1 MRLDL
6 KNRKRG
12 NLRAVFL
19 HLELCLTTVFDPKK
33 PTIAYIDGFNL
44 YHLALQ
50 DTAYRWSNPK
60 LLLENVLGHPD
71 CIDTLKFYTARVS
84 SKIDAD
90 APRKQQIYINALGTI
105 PNIEITFG
113 SFQVNDKWRRISEDM
128 TKVFKPTAQLVRVV
142 NPEEKGSD
150 VNLGAHLL
158 RDAFTG
164 GYEQAIVCT
173 NDTDLCEPIRIVVE
187 EIGKPVFLIT
197 PNNKIKR
204 PVPTAKK
211 LITAV
216 GGAANVFHMRSN
228 HLKNAMLAPNLVGKG
243 GKPIQM
249 PPSWA
254 NGAQKNT

>member
-1 MRLDL
+1 M
-6 KNRKRG
+6 K
-12 NLRAVFL
+12 
-19 HLELCLTTVFDPKK
+19 TVFDPKK
-33 PTIAYIDGFNL
+33 PTIAYVDGFNL

-60 LLLENVLGHPD
+60 LLLENVLGHAD
-71 CIDTLKFYTARVS
+71 CIDTLKLYTARVS

-90 APRKQQIYINALGTI
+90 APRKQQVYLNALGTI
-105 PNIEITFG
+105 PEIEITFG

-128 TKVFKPTAQLVRVV
+128 TKVFKPTAHLVRVV

-158 RDAFTG
+158 RDGFTG
-164 GYEQAIVCT
+164 AYEQAIVCT
-173 NDTDLCEPIRIVVE
+173 NDTDLCEPIRIVVQ

-211 LITAV
+211 LVTAV
-216 GGAANVFHMRSN
+216 GDVGNVFHMRNN
-228 HLKNAMLAPNLVGKG
+228 HLKNAMLPQNLLGKG
-243 GKPIQM
+243 GKPILM

-254 NGAQKNT
+254 NGAQKG

>member
-6 KNRKRG
+6 KNRKKG

-19 HLELCLTTVFDPKK
+19 HLELCLPTLFDPKK

-44 YHLALQ
+44 YHRALQ
-50 DTAYRWSNPK
+50 NTPYRWSNPK
-60 LLLENVLGHPD
+60 LLLENVLGHQE
-71 CIDTLKFYTARVS
+71 CLNTLKFYTARVS

-105 PNIEITFG
+105 PEIEITFG
-113 SFQVNDKWRRISEDM
+113 SFQVQDKWRRISEDM
-128 TKVFKPTAQLVRVV
+128 AKVFKPKAELVRVM

-150 VNLGAHLL
+150 VNLGAHLI
-158 RDAFTG
+158 RDGFNKD
-164 GYEQAIVCT
+164 YEQAVVCT

-187 EIGKPVFLIT
+187 ELGLPVFLVS
-197 PNNKIKR
+197 PNSKDNKS
-204 PVPTAKK
+204 VSTAKK
-211 LITAV
+211 LVTAV
-216 GGAANVFHMRSN
+216 GGANNVFHMHTS
-228 HLKNAMLAPNLVGKG
+228 HLKAAILPTNLVGKG
-243 GKPIQM
+243 GKPIKM